1 MDGFLNI
8 DKPDGITSA
17 QVVRDIKQAIK
28 PKKIGYIG
36 TLDPIAKG
44 VLVMALGRATKL
56 IPFLERQDKVYDTVM
71 TLGAQTDTQD
81 RTGTVVHE
89 ADPSAITGEMVKQA
103 ATKYVGEIEQTPPM
117 YSAKKVGGKR
127 LYSLA
132 RQGKEV
138 ERKPVHAT
146 VYSLDVLEKNGPN
159 IRFVAKVSTGTY
171 MRTICNDIGN
181 DLGVYGHLSALTRI
195 SSGLFKV
202 EDAIP
207 LDEIDHDTARKN
219 LISLVDG
226 LNHLSKAVVLSHA
239 RERLVNGQPLGVS
252 DVVDFENMKGA
263 RLTRIV
269 SKEGSLLGV
278 GELGGPP
285 IAGFPF
291 GTINPKRV
299 MI

>member
-17 QVVRDIKQAIK
+17 QVVRNIKQAIK

-44 VLVMALGRATKL
+44 VLVMALGKATKL
-56 IPFLERQDKVYDTVM
+56 IPFLERQDKVYDTVL

-81 RTGTVVHE
+81 RTGTVVNE
-89 ADPSAITGEMVKQA
+89 ADPSAITEDMVKQA
-103 ATKYVGEIEQTPPM
+103 AVKYVGEIEQIPPM
-117 YSAKKVGGKR
+117 FSAKKVDGKR

-138 ERKPVHAT
+138 ERKPVRTT
-146 VYSLDVLEKNGPN
+146 VYSLDVLGKNGPD

-181 DLGVYGHLSALTRI
+181 ALGVYGHLSALTRL
-195 SSGLFKV
+195 SSGLFRV
-202 EDAIP
+202 EDAIA

-219 LISLVDG
+219 LVSLVDG
-226 LNHLSKAVVLSHA
+226 LNHLSKAVVLSHT
-239 RERLVNGQPLGVS
+239 RGRLVNGQPLGVS
-252 DVVDFENMKGA
+252 DVVDFENVEGA
-263 RLTRIV
+263 SLTRIV
-269 SKEGSLLGV
+269 SKDGSLLGV
-278 GELGGPP
+278 GELSGPP